1 MLKALLKKQFLE
13 TASFFFLNAK
23 DGKRRSPLA
32 ILGFAALMVYALG
45 ALVFL
50 MWELAGTLCAPLVQG
65 GLAWVYFAFTA
76 VLAFSL
82 GCVGSV
88 FAAKSQ
94 LFEAK
99 DNDFLLSL
107 PIPAWTVLFVRML
120 SLYFITL
127 LFEAVV
133 LIPASVRYFTA
144 TGFSFLPALFQFLLL
159 LILPLGTLAICS
171 LLGWLIAIITA
182 RLPWKNLL
190 TVLFFAVFM
199 VAYFIIVG
207 KMNEYLTYVI
217 THGEAVGQ
225 TIKTTLFPFW
235 QAGLTALGN
244 PLPLL
249 WTSLLFIG
257 VFALVYLLLV
267 KTFYRVVTVKR
278 GERKAKYREKER
290 GTHSAFYALCKREFL
305 RFFKNSMI
313 ALNCLLGSVFLLILP
328 IVALFNLDFLAQLA
342 QAGEARELFA
352 LLLGAI
358 VCGVAGMNV
367 ITAYSVSLEGETL
380 WLVRSLPV
388 QTSKIFYA
396 KIFLH
401 TAVTAIPVLLC
412 TLILSILLKLGV
424 WLTVFVCL
432 AGGAFVLLT
441 AVAGLAINLKF
452 PNLHWTNEVAAV
464 KQSISAVAGMFLGFG
479 IVALL
484 VGGYFLFGKYL
495 PAIGYLAI
503 AVCVMLVGTVALWV
517 WLKKRGEKIFE
528 NL

>member
-1 MLKALLKKQFLE
+1 MLKALLKKQVLE

-32 ILGFAALMVYALG
+32 VLGFVALMVYAVG
-45 ALVFL
+45 AVAFL
-50 MWELAGTLCAPLVQG
+50 MWELTGMLCVPLVQG
-65 GLAWVYFAFTA
+65 GLAWVYFAFMAT
-76 VLAFSL
+76 LAFSL

-88 FAAKSQ
+88 FAAKSK

-107 PIPAWTVLFVRML
+107 PIPAWAILFVRML

-127 LFEAVV
+127 LFEAIV
-133 LIPASVRYFTA
+133 LIPASVQYFVA
-144 TGFSFLPALFQFLLL
+144 VGFSFLPALFQFLLL

-182 RLPWKNLL
+182 RIRAKNLL
-190 TVLFFAVFM
+190 TVLFFAAFM
-199 VAYFIIVG
+199 VAYFIVIG
-207 KMNEYLTYVI
+207 KINEYLTYII

-235 QAGLTALGN
+235 QAGLTALGK
-244 PLPLL
+244 PLSLL
-249 WTSLLFIG
+249 WTALLFGG
-257 VFALVYLLLV
+257 VFALVYFLLA

-290 GTHSAFYALCKREFL
+290 GAHSAFYALCKREFL
-305 RFFKNSMI
+305 RFFKNPMI

-328 IVALFNLDFLAQLA
+328 IIALFNLDMLSQMA

-358 VCGVAGMNV
+358 VCAVAGMNL
-367 ITAYSVSLEGETL
+367 ITASSVSLEGETL

-388 QTSKIFYA
+388 GTDRIFYA
-396 KIFLH
+396 KILLH
-401 TAVTAIPVLLC
+401 ITVTAVPALLC
-412 TLILSILLKLGV
+412 TLVLSILLKLGL
-424 WLTVFVCL
+424 WLTAFVCL
-432 AGGAFVLLT
+432 ACVSFVLLT
-441 AVAGLAINLKF
+441 AVAGLVINLKF

-464 KQSISAVAGMFLGFG
+464 KQSLSALAGMFLGFG
-479 IVALL
+479 LVALL

-503 AVCVMLVGTVALWV
+503 VSGILLVAAALLWV
-517 WLKKRGEKIFE
+517 WLKKRGVKVFEK
-528 NL
+528 L